1 MNFFERMQNLDRRY
15 IFIVVAIA
23 VILPLIFPLGLP
35 TYPTPPVESMYQ
47 HIDAA
52 RNRDDKAVLLS
63 ISHDPSTMPELY
75 PMEIAVLK
83 HCFERG
89 IKVFLISF
97 MPQGA
102 AIAEMAVKEVLED
115 YPNIVSG
122 EHYCNFGFKPWAIMV
137 PIILGMGD
145 DISKTIETDAQGNKL
160 ENLPIMQNIKNYDN
174 IQIVIEFSGSN
185 FGYFWITYARAKFGV
200 DVGCGITA
208 VIAAQTYPYLQT
220 GQLKGSLGGLKGAAE
235 YEKLV
240 DIFAK
245 PQNAFSR
252 KKLTDEQ
259 YLKQFPLSKT
269 PYKYK
274 KARIGMDAQAV
285 AHLMII
291 VFTILGNIGY
301 FVMKGQGKIKK

>member
-15 IFIVVAIA
+15 IFILVAVA

-35 TYPTPPVESMYQ
+35 TYPTPPVESMFQ

-52 RNRDDKAVLLS
+52 SNRKDKAILMS
-63 ISHDPSTMPELY
+63 IAHDPSTMPELY
-75 PMEIAVLK
+75 PMEISMLR
-83 HCFERG
+83 HCFERN
-89 IKVFLISF
+89 IKVFLIGF
-97 MPQGA
+97 FPQAA
-102 AIAEMAVKEVLED
+102 AIAEMALKEVLED
-115 YPNIVSG
+115 YPDKSAGVD
-122 EHYCNFGFKPWAIMV
+122 YCNFGFKPSAIMI

-145 DISKTIETDAQGNKL
+145 DISKAIETDAQGNKL

-174 IQIVIEFSGSN
+174 IQMVVEFSGGS
-185 FGYFWITYARAKFGV
+185 FGGVWITYARAKFGV

-245 PQNAFSR
+245 PQKTFSR
-252 KKLTDEQ
+252 KKLTDKQ

-269 PYKYK
+269 TYKYK

-285 AHLMII
+285 VHIMII
-291 VFTILGNIGY
+291 VFIILGNIGY
-301 FVMKGQGKIKK
+301 FVMKGQKK